1 MFSDICS
8 KAPGTICCCLQGY
21 LPRLCHRLG
30 HKNNEIAR
38 YYAICIPFSRARTW
52 HQNQPPVRISAKFL
66 YFPAFSHALPFVT
79 LETYIFNDSR
89 NLPDFETFFEHQKSS
104 KNSSLSCLSTLYFKT
119 LLKNI
124 NDFRW
129 LSFLETTCHILQD
142 HNLCNKTAYLSDL
155 RTIRRQRQAINN
167 NYFRQ
172 LFLLR
177 TLFQTL
183 AWACQAT
190 TWPGSAQ
197 KRHIWRHGHG
207 GSACTW
213 LLEKGW
219 GIGLYYPFKHSEIIV
234 NFHFCAHNG
243 GLRVYPQLSFS
254 LSNNSANLT
263 E

>member
-1 MFSDICS
+1 MRLHDITLFAS
-8 KAPGTICCCLQGY
+8 PFPGHAPGT
-21 LPRLCHRLG
+21 
-30 HKNNEIAR
+30 
-38 YYAICIPFSRARTW
+38 
-52 HQNQPPVRISAKFL
+52 RISPLYGFRPSSCIFL
-66 YFPAFSHALPFVT
+66 HFPMLCRLSRWRHTFSMI
-79 LETYIFNDSR
+79 LETC
-89 NLPDFETFFEHQKSS
+89 Q
-104 KNSSLSCLSTLYFKT
+104 TLKHFSNIKRAVKT
-119 LLKNI
+119 VAWVVYQHYTLKP
-124 NDFRW
+124 
-129 LSFLETTCHILQD
+129 SFLETTCHILQD

-219 GIGLYYPFKHSEIIV
+219 GTGLYYPFKHSEIIV